1 MARKRFNLYP
11 ICTAMI
17 GCEGDQYIKTPGGE
31 YCARCREALERRNR
45 KKKLRGEHYMEYAL
59 ATKRESLD
67 G

>member
-17 GCEGDQYIKTPGGE
+17 GCEGDEYVKTPGSTH
-31 YCARCREALERRNR
+31 CHRCRAELERRN
-45 KKKLRGEHYMEYAL
+45 KQKKLRGEHYMEYAL
-59 ATKRESLD
+59 ATKRESMD